1 MTLVVRAAL
10 VAVVGLASAA
20 VDVAGAEP
28 AGTTLSIQG
37 MTCGGCA
44 AAVKI
49 QLKRTEGVTD
59 YQVSLEKAEAKVT
72 YDPAKTTPE
81 RIAESVSKTGF
92 KASVKES
99 AGDDA
104 SAPGAEE
111 SSAAPPTNAKAHVLA
126 RRAGA
131 LP

>member
-1 MTLVVRAAL
+1 MTLVVSAAL
-10 VAVVGLASAA
+10 VAVVGLASA

-104 SAPGAEE
+104 SAPGAET
-111 SSAAPPTNAKAHVLA
+111 SSAAPPADTDAPGLA

-131 LP
+131 LR

>member
-10 VAVVGLASAA
+10 VAVVGLASA

-49 QLKRTEGVTD
+49 QLKRTEGVID

-92 KASVKES
+92 EASVKES
-99 AGDDA
+99 TGDDA

-111 SSAAPPTNAKAHVLA
+111 SSAAPTNAKASDLA

>member
-10 VAVVGLASAA
+10 AAVVGLAGA

-28 AGTTLSIQG
+28 AKATLLIQG

-49 QLKRTEGVTD
+49 QLKRTEGVTA
-59 YQVSLEKAEAKVT
+59 YEVSLEKAEAQVT

-99 AGDDA
+99 ADDNA
-104 SAPGAEE
+104 SAPGAET
-111 SSAAPPTNAKAHVLA
+111 SSATPPADTDAPGLT
-126 RRAGA
+126 RRTGA

>member
-10 VAVVGLASAA
+10 VAVVGLAGAL
-20 VDVAGAEP
+20 DVAGTEP
-28 AGTTLSIQG
+28 AETTLSIQG

-49 QLKRTEGVTD
+49 QLKRTEGVTA
-59 YQVSLEKAEAKVT
+59 YQVSLEKAEAEVT
-72 YDPAKTTPE
+72 YDPAKTTPD

-99 AGDDA
+99 AGD
-104 SAPGAEE
+104 PGAET
-111 SSAAPPTNAKAHVLA
+111 SSAAPPADANAPGLA

>member
-10 VAVVGLASAA
+10 VAVVGLASA

-49 QLKRTEGVTD
+49 QLKRTEGVTA
-59 YQVSLEKAEAKVT
+59 YEVSLEKAEAQVT

-92 KASVKES
+92 EASVKES
-99 AGDDA
+99 TGDDA

-111 SSAAPPTNAKAHVLA
+111 SSAAPPTNAKAPDLA